1 MPRRMKHIMNTIESE
16 IRGFAKNTEGIAN
29 QTKMLALN
37 ATIEAARAGESGRGF
52 AVVASEVK
60 TLARETTEN
69 SESFRHIVMGRI
81 QEGLTVSDT
90 LVDDLE
96 APRLID
102 MAQTLVQLIVRNLFE
117 RTADVRWWA
126 TDSSFWRALSQ
137 PSDERAAEA
146 NERLGMI
153 NRFYTVYLNLIL
165 ADASGKI
172 IACSNDA
179 FSASQ
184 VGSSVAGKSWFK
196 KAMETQSGDGYAVDD
211 IHTDPLHQDKPVAVY
226 ATAVREKGTL
236 HGEVLGVLGV
246 MFDWGEQS
254 RSIVQDEPNLSTAE
268 WDRTR
273 VLLLD
278 NNHRVIAASDHK
290 DLYQPYKLDCGTKQK
305 GAYTSTDGSDL
316 IAFAKTFGYEEY
328 DGLGWYG
335 VIVQKLPTT
344 EELMASIQT
353 RDTPQSPPTP

>member
-1 MPRRMKHIMNTIESE
+1 MKHIMNTIENE
-16 IRGFAKNTEGIAN
+16 IRGFASNTEGIAN

-37 ATIEAARAGESGRGF
+37 ATIEAARAGDAGRGF

-60 TLARETTEN
+60 TLARQTSDN
-69 SESFRHIVMGRI
+69 SESFRDIVMRRI
-81 QEGLTVSDT
+81 QEGMAVSDT

-102 MAQTLVQLIVRNLFE
+102 MGQTLVQLIVRNLFE

-137 PSDERAAEA
+137 PSEERYREA
-146 NERLGMI
+146 GERLGMI

-165 ADASGKI
+165 ADPSGKVV
-172 IACSNDA
+172 AHSCSD
-179 FSASQ
+179 FTSTLT
-184 VGSSVAGKSWFK
+184 GSSVAGKAWFK
-196 KAMETQSGDGYAVDD
+196 EAMATESGDGYAVDD

-226 ATAVREKGTL
+226 ATAVRENGAL
-236 HGEVLGVLGV
+236 HGDTLGVLGV

-254 RSIVQDEPNLSTAE
+254 RSIVQDEPNLSPAE
-268 WDRTR
+268 WERTR

-278 NNHRVIAASDHK
+278 NKHRIIASSD
-290 DLYQPYKLDCGTKQK
+290 DQGLYQTFQLDCGSKQK
-305 GAYTSTDGSDL
+305 GAYTSANGKEL

-335 VIVQKLPTT
+335 VIVQKLPTAD
-344 EELMASIQT
+344 ELMSSIQP
-353 RDTPQSPPTP
+353 RTPLRAP